1 MPLAP
6 AILFSSII
14 LTRVTSIVG
23 DYAFG
28 CCSGLASLPI
38 ASGVK
43 SIGVGVF
50 QFCSGL
56 TVKNVFFSASDQALE
71 VLHIASNSS
80 TWVQYKQVCT

>member
-1 MPLAP
+1 MHSVVAVD
-6 AILFSSII
+6 F
-14 LTRVTSIVG
+14 
-23 DYAFG
+23 
-28 CCSGLASLPI
+28 ASLPI
-38 ASGVK
+38 ASGVT

-80 TWVQYKQVCT
+80 TWVQYKQVHSSST